1 METEEKVGGLE
12 HVPSSSSIHED
23 SVMERILL
31 DAQHES
37 ACTST
42 PQSPLFFNCKPDWGD
57 GGKAG
62 QMLQMKESGPG
73 RGSDFDTGIGCNSD
87 WSSRLELSPPNN
99 MMPFRPVQLSLG
111 CEVRIIKDFEE
122 LCKRPGV
129 LDVRKDNT
137 IRHGVFSSD
146 MLALLVPTLFLSH
159 LLTLGLGIYLGK
171 RLGTP
176 SASSL

>member
-87 WSSRLELSPPNN
+87 WSSRLELSPP
-99 MMPFRPVQLSLG
+99 
-111 CEVRIIKDFEE
+111 KE